1 MILKHLESS
10 AYVIAFVAVGLTYFD
25 CLLAIT

>member
-1 MILKHLESS
+1 MNLKHFENS
-10 AYVIAFVAVGLTYFD
+10 AYVIAFFAVGLTYLD

>member
-10 AYVIAFVAVGLTYFD
+10 AYVITFFAISLTYMD

>member
-1 MILKHLESS
+1 MNLKYFESS
-10 AYVIAFVAVGLTYFD
+10 AYVIAFFAIGLTYMD

>member
-1 MILKHLESS
+1 MKLRHLESS
-10 AYVIAFVAVGLTYFD
+10 ACVIAFFAVGLIYLD

>member
-1 MILKHLESS
+1 MSLKYLESS
-10 AYVIAFVAVGLTYFD
+10 AYVIAFFVVGLTYMD

>member
-1 MILKHLESS
+1 MNLKHLESS
-10 AYVIAFVAVGLTYFD
+10 AYVIAFFTIGLTYLD

>member
-1 MILKHLESS
+1 MKLKHLESS
-10 AYVIAFVAVGLTYFD
+10 AYVIAFFAIGLTYVD

>member
-1 MILKHLESS
+1 MKLKHLESS
-10 AYVIAFVAVGLTYFD
+10 AYVIAFFTIGLTYAD

>member
-1 MILKHLESS
+1 MKLKHLETS
-10 AYVIAFVAVGLTYFD
+10 AYVIAFLAVGLTYME

>member
-1 MILKHLESS
+1 MNLKYFESS
-10 AYVIAFVAVGLTYFD
+10 AYVIAFVAVGLTYVD

>member
-1 MILKHLESS
+1 MNLKHLETS
-10 AYVIAFVAVGLTYFD
+10 ACVIAFFTVGLTYLD

>member
-1 MILKHLESS
+1 MNLKHFENS
-10 AYVIAFVAVGLTYFD
+10 AYVITFFAVGLTYLD

>member
-1 MILKHLESS
+1 MNLKYFESS
-10 AYVIAFVAVGLTYFD
+10 VYVIAFCAVGLTYFD

>member
-1 MILKHLESS
+1 MNLKYFENSV
-10 AYVIAFVAVGLTYFD
+10 YVIAFVAVGLTYVD

>member
-1 MILKHLESS
+1 MRLKYIESS
-10 AYVIAFVAVGLTYFD
+10 AYVIAFATVGLTYLD